1 MIAPRDI
8 PRRAAALLICS
19 LALLALAVACEIEP
33 DLPPRAESVAVAP
46 PPIPSPA
53 EAPASNETATAPTQ
67 EPMAT
72 PEPTATQE
80 PTATHEPT
88 SVQTP
93 NPEST
98 AVATPAPEPTAPP
111 ETTVIPT
118 PTREPAATPE
128 LTFTPAPENTP
139 HPETTVIPTPAPEPA
154 ATPEPT
160 FAPAPEPTPHPEPT
174 VIPTP
179 APEPTPHPEH
189 TVIPTPAPQL
199 TPYPGP
205 TAAPGEQVGPIDAPV
220 PAGSTVVTADGLALT
235 IMSFNPDAG
244 SVLENENPYY
254 EPPHEGNR
262 FVMARAR
269 VQNVGGDANNPIRMN
284 DIIDRFRFVDSH
296 SATVVEWWRGGCETP
311 NEFRAREVAL
321 FLGGTAEVSVCFE
334 IPKLQTDLALMYRH
348 DRFYDKP
355 VFLALANPDG
365 VEPARVV
372 DASAAPPPGQT
383 AGRSRFNPAP
393 PGRQVE
399 SADGLMAL
407 TLVSAN
413 MDADFFDFFDD
424 DEDPYNQPPSEG
436 NRLVSARVRVQNVG
450 GSVNSALIIEG
461 GFNLVGSSSVQ
472 FRGYGCRATRQNPAL
487 FLGGIAEIDVC
498 FETPESETDLVLIHT
513 SPNPPRQPG
522 RLSAPQLE
530 KPRRYLAFA
539 NPDVVE
545 AARVVDA
552 PLEPSPGQVEGHFR
566 SSPAP
571 PGASAYNPWGM
582 AISIVSANLDAAA
595 EILNENPS
603 NDPPAEGSRFV
614 AARARI
620 EWVGGNAS
628 NITPV
633 DIYPFNLVGSSSVVF
648 SFYNPCGALP
658 DELPYIQLSGGEAA
672 ELDVCFEIPESETD
686 LILFYGPPNDES
698 TRWMRMPER

>member
-8 PRRAAALLICS
+8 PRRAAAWLICS

-46 PPIPSPA
+46 PPIPNPA
-53 EAPASNETATAPTQ
+53 EAPASDETETPPPAPSQEPTATPEPTSGPTPNPESTAVTTPAPQPTATPAPTVIPTPTPEPTVVTTP

-72 PEPTATQE
+72 PEPT
-80 PTATHEPT
+80 
-88 SVQTP
+88 S
-93 NPEST
+93 
-98 AVATPAPEPTAPP
+98 TPAPQL
-111 ETTVIPT
+111 T
-118 PTREPAATPE
+118 PY
-128 LTFTPAPENTP
+128 
-139 HPETTVIPTPAPEPA
+139 
-154 ATPEPT
+154 
-160 FAPAPEPTPHPEPT
+160 
-174 VIPTP
+174 
-179 APEPTPHPEH
+179 PEH
-189 TVIPTPAPQL
+189 TVIPTPAPQP
-199 TPYPGP
+199 TPHPGP
-205 TAAPGEQVGPIDAPV
+205 TAAPGEQVGPVDAPV
-220 PAGSTVVTADGLALT
+220 PAGSTVVTGDGLALT
-235 IMSFNPDAG
+235 ITSFNPDAG
-244 SVLENENPYY
+244 AVLENENPYY

-269 VQNVGGDANNPIRMN
+269 VQNVGGDANNPIGMEN
-284 DIIDRFRFVDSH
+284 IINQFYFVDSS
-296 SATVVEWWRGGCETP
+296 SATVVDWRGGCDIFP
-311 NEFRAREVAL
+311 NDIRERYAAL
-321 FLGGTAEVSVCFE
+321 FPGGTAEVSVCFE
-334 IPKLQTDLALMYRH
+334 IPKSETDLALMYRPGH
-348 DRFYDKP
+348 FYDKP
-355 VFLALANPDG
+355 IFLALANPDD
-365 VEPARVV
+365 VEPVRVV
-372 DASAAPPPGQT
+372 DASAEPPPGQA

-413 MDADFFDFFDD
+413 TDADFFDD

-461 GFNLVGSSSVQ
+461 GFALVGSSSVQ
-472 FRGYGCRATRQNPAL
+472 FRDRGCRATRQDPAI
-487 FLGGIAEIDVC
+487 FLGGIAEVDVC

-552 PLEPSPGQVEGHFR
+552 PLEPSPGQTAGHFR

-582 AISIVSANLDAAA
+582 AISIVSANLDAAS

-603 NDPPAEGSRFV
+603 ADPPAEGSRFV

>member
-1 MIAPRDI
+1 MIALRDI

-46 PPIPSPA
+46 PPIPGPA
-53 EAPASNETATAPTQ
+53 EAPAPNKTATP
-67 EPMAT
+67 P
-72 PEPTATQE
+72 PTQE
-80 PTATHEPT
+80 PTAAPEPT
-88 SVQTP
+88 SGQTP

-98 AVATPAPEPTAPP
+98 AVATP
-111 ETTVIPT
+111 
-118 PTREPAATPE
+118 E
-128 LTFTPAPENTP
+128 LIFTPAPESTP
-139 HPETTVIPTPAPEPA
+139 HPEPTVIPTPAPELTPY
-154 ATPEPT
+154 PEPT
-160 FAPAPEPTPHPEPT
+160 STPAPENTPHPEPT

-179 APEPTPHPEH
+179 APEPAATPEL
-189 TVIPTPAPQL
+189 TITPAPQL

-205 TAAPGEQVGPIDAPV
+205 TAAPGEQVGPIDAPA

-235 IMSFNPDAG
+235 ITSFNPDAG
-244 SVLENENPYY
+244 SVLENENPHY
-254 EPPHEGNR
+254 EPPHEGNL
-262 FVMARAR
+262 FVTARAR
-269 VQNVGGDANNPIRMN
+269 VQNVGGDGNSPIRMN
-284 DIIDRFRFVDSH
+284 DVIDRFRFVDSH
-296 SATVVEWWRGGCETP
+296 SETVVEWWRGGCETP
-311 NEFRAREVAL
+311 NDFREREIAL
-321 FLGGTAEVSVCFE
+321 FPGGTAEAGICFE
-334 IPKLQTDLALMYRH
+334 IPKSQTDLAIMYRSDH
-348 DRFYDKP
+348 FYDKP
-355 VFLALANPDG
+355 VFLALANPDD
-365 VEPARVV
+365 VEPVRVV
-372 DASAAPPPGQT
+372 DARAEPPPGQA

-407 TLVSAN
+407 TLVSVN
-413 MDADFFDFFDD
+413 PDADFSEFFYSYY
-424 DEDPYNQPPSEG
+424 EPSDRIAAG
-436 NRLVSARVRVQNVG
+436 NRLVAARVRVQNVG

-461 GFNLVGSSSVQ
+461 GFALVGSSSVQ
-472 FRGYGCRATRQNPAL
+472 FRDRGCRATRQDPAI

-552 PLEPSPGQVEGHFR
+552 PLDPSPGQVAGHFR

-603 NDPPAEGSRFV
+603 IAPPAEGSRFV

-698 TRWMRMPER
+698 TRWMKMPER

>member
-8 PRRAAALLICS
+8 PRRAAAWLICS

-33 DLPPRAESVAVAP
+33 DLPPRAESVSVAP
-46 PPIPSPA
+46 PAIANPT
-53 EAPASNETATAPTQ
+53 EAPAPDETATPPPAPTQ
-67 EPMAT
+67 EQTAT
-72 PEPTATQE
+72 PEPTFA
-80 PTATHEPT
+80 P
-88 SVQTP
+88 TP
-93 NPEST
+93 NPEPTPITTPEPELT
-98 AVATPAPEPTAPP
+98 ATPGPTFTPAPEPT
-111 ETTVIPT
+111 
-118 PTREPAATPE
+118 
-128 LTFTPAPENTP
+128 P
-139 HPETTVIPTPAPEPA
+139 HPELTVIPTPAPEPA
-154 ATPEPT
+154 PTPEPT
-160 FAPAPEPTPHPEPT
+160 FTPTPQLTPNPEPT
-174 VIPTP
+174 VIPKPAPEPAATPELTITP
-179 APEPTPHPEH
+179 APEP
-189 TVIPTPAPQL
+189 

-220 PAGSTVVTADGLALT
+220 PAGSTVVTDDGLALT
-235 IMSFNPDAG
+235 ITSFNPDAG
-244 SVLENENPYY
+244 AVLANENPYY

-269 VQNVGGDANNPIRMN
+269 VQNVGGDANNPIGMET
-284 DIIDRFRFVDSH
+284 IINQFYFVDSS
-296 SATVVEWWRGGCETP
+296 SATVVDWWGGCDIFP
-311 NEFRAREVAL
+311 NDIRERYAAL
-321 FLGGTAEVSVCFE
+321 FPGGTAEVSVCFE
-334 IPKLQTDLALMYRH
+334 IPKSETDLALMYRPGH
-348 DRFYDKP
+348 FYDKP
-355 VFLALANPDG
+355 VFLALANPDD
-365 VEPARVV
+365 VEPVRVV
-372 DASAAPPPGQT
+372 DARAEPPPGQA

-393 PGRQVE
+393 PGRYVE
-399 SADGLMAL
+399 SADGLMAF
-407 TLVSAN
+407 TLVSVN
-413 MDADFFDFFDD
+413 PDADFLEFSNSYY
-424 DEDPYNQPPSEG
+424 EPSDRIAEG

-461 GFNLVGSSSVQ
+461 GFTLVGSSSVA
-472 FRGYGCRATRQNPAL
+472 FYNRGCRATRQDPAL

-513 SPNPPRQPG
+513 SPDPPRQPG
-522 RLSAPQLE
+522 RLSAPRLE

-552 PLEPSPGQVEGHFR
+552 PLEPSPGQVAGHFR

-603 NDPPAEGSRFV
+603 IDPPAEGSRFV

-620 EWVGGNAS
+620 AWVGGNAS

-658 DELPYIQLSGGEAA
+658 DELPYIQLSGGESV

-698 TRWMRMPER
+698 TRWMKMPES

>member
-1 MIAPRDI
+1 MTAPRDI
-8 PRRAAALLICS
+8 SRRAAALLICS

-46 PPIPSPA
+46 PAIPSPA
-53 EAPASNETATAPTQ
+53 EAPAPDETSTPLPASTQGLTA
-67 EPMAT
+67 M
-72 PEPTATQE
+72 PEPTSA
-80 PTATHEPT
+80 P
-88 SVQTP
+88 TP
-93 NPEST
+93 NPEPT
-98 AVATPAPEPTAPP
+98 VIRTPAP
-111 ETTVIPT
+111 T
-118 PTREPAATPE
+118 PEPATTPE
-128 LTFTPAPENTP
+128 LTFTPAR
-139 HPETTVIPTPAPEPA
+139 
-154 ATPEPT
+154 
-160 FAPAPEPTPHPEPT
+160 TPHPEPT

-179 APEPTPHPEH
+179 APELTPNPGP
-189 TVIPTPAPQL
+189 TVITPPAL

-205 TAAPGEQVGPIDAPV
+205 TAAPGEQVAPIDAPV

-235 IMSFNPDAG
+235 ITSFNPDAG
-244 SVLENENPYY
+244 AVLENENPYY

-269 VQNVGGDANNPIRMN
+269 VQNVGGDANNPIGMEN
-284 DIIDRFRFVDSH
+284 IIDQFYFVDSY
-296 SATVVEWWRGGCETP
+296 SATVVEWWGGCDIFP
-311 NEFRAREVAL
+311 NDIRERYAGL

-334 IPKLQTDLALMYRH
+334 IPKSETDLALMYRPDH
-348 DRFYDKP
+348 FYDKP

-365 VEPARVV
+365 VEPVRVL
-372 DASAAPPPGQT
+372 DASAVPPPGQA

-393 PGRQVE
+393 PGRYVE

-413 MDADFFDFFDD
+413 MDADFFDFFDN
-424 DEDPYNQPPSEG
+424 DEDPYNQPPAEG
-436 NRLVSARVRVQNVG
+436 NRLVAARVRVQNVG
-450 GSVNSALIIEG
+450 GGVNSALIIEG
-461 GFNLVGSSSVQ
+461 GFDLVGSSSVQ
-472 FRGYGCRATRQNPAL
+472 FRDRGCRATRQDPAL

-513 SPNPPRQPG
+513 SPDPPRQPG
-522 RLSAPQLE
+522 RIKALQLE
-530 KPRRYLAFA
+530 EPRKWLAFA

-552 PLEPSPGQVEGHFR
+552 PLEPSPGQLAGHFR

-571 PGASAYNPWGM
+571 PGASVYNPWGM

-595 EILNENPS
+595 EILKENPS
-603 NDPPAEGSRFV
+603 GDPPAEGSRFV
-614 AARARI
+614 TARTRI

-628 NITPV
+628 DTTPV

-648 SFYNPCGALP
+648 SAFYNPCGALP

-672 ELDVCFEIPESETD
+672 ELDVCFEIPESETG

>member
-1 MIAPRDI
+1 MIALRDI
-8 PRRAAALLICS
+8 PRRAAAWLICS
-19 LALLALAVACEIEP
+19 LALLLLAVACEIEP
-33 DLPPRAESVAVAP
+33 DLPPRAESVAIESPA
-46 PPIPSPA
+46 IPSPA
-53 EAPASNETATAPTQ
+53 EAPAPDETETPPPAP
-67 EPMAT
+67 
-72 PEPTATQE
+72 TQE
-80 PTATHEPT
+80 PTATPEPT

-93 NPEST
+93 NPEPT
-98 AVATPAPEPTAPP
+98 AVATPAPEPTATLEP
-111 ETTVIPT
+111 TVIPT
-118 PTREPAATPE
+118 PAPEPAATPE

-139 HPETTVIPTPAPEPA
+139 HPEPTVIPTHAPDLTPN
-154 ATPEPT
+154 PEPT
-160 FAPAPEPTPHPEPT
+160 FTPAPENTPHPEPT

-179 APEPTPHPEH
+179 APHLTPYPEH
-189 TVIPTPAPQL
+189 TVIPTPAPQP

-205 TAAPGEQVGPIDAPV
+205 TVAPGEQVGPIDAPA
-220 PAGSTVVTADGLALT
+220 PAGSTVVTDDGLALT
-235 IMSFNPDAG
+235 ITYFNPDAG
-244 SVLENENPYY
+244 AVLANENPYY

-262 FVMARAR
+262 FVTARAR
-269 VQNVGGDANNPIRMN
+269 VQNIGGDANNPIRMN
-284 DIIDRFRFVDSH
+284 DVIDRFRFVDSH

-311 NEFRAREVAL
+311 NDFREREVAL
-321 FLGGTAEVSVCFE
+321 FPGGTAEVSVCFE
-334 IPKLQTDLALMYRH
+334 IPKSQTDIALMYRPGH
-348 DRFYDKP
+348 FYDKP
-355 VFLALANPDG
+355 VFLALANPDV

-372 DASAAPPPGQT
+372 DARAEPPPGQA

-393 PGRQVE
+393 PGRYVE

-407 TLVSAN
+407 TLISAN
-413 MDADFFDFFDD
+413 MDADFSDFFYSYY
-424 DEDPYNQPPSEG
+424 EPSDRIAAG

-461 GFNLVGSSSVQ
+461 GFALVGSSSAQ
-472 FRGYGCRATRQNPAL
+472 FRDRGCRATRQDPAL
-487 FLGGIAEIDVC
+487 FLGGIAEVDVC

-513 SPNPPRQPG
+513 SPDPPRQPG

-552 PLEPSPGQVEGHFR
+552 PLEPSPGQTAGHFR

-603 NDPPAEGSRFV
+603 IDPPAEGSRFV

-658 DELPYIQLSGGEAA
+658 DELPYIQLSGGEAV
-672 ELDVCFEIPESETD
+672 ELDVCFEIPKSETD

>member
-8 PRRAAALLICS
+8 PRRAAAWLICS

-46 PPIPSPA
+46 PPIPNPA
-53 EAPASNETATAPTQ
+53 EASAPDETATPPPAPTQ
-67 EPMAT
+67 EPTAA
-72 PEPTATQE
+72 PEPT
-80 PTATHEPT
+80 
-88 SVQTP
+88 SGQTP

-98 AVATPAPEPTAPP
+98 AVATP
-111 ETTVIPT
+111 
-118 PTREPAATPE
+118 E
-128 LTFTPAPENTP
+128 LTFTPAPESTP
-139 HPETTVIPTPAPEPA
+139 HPETTVIPTPAPQPTPYPEPTSTPAPQPTPHPELTPIPTPALEPA
-154 ATPEPT
+154 ATPELT
-160 FAPAPEPTPHPEPT
+160 
-174 VIPTP
+174 I
-179 APEPTPHPEH
+179 
-189 TVIPTPAPQL
+189 TPAPQP

-205 TAAPGEQVGPIDAPV
+205 TAAPGEQVGPIDAPA

-235 IMSFNPDAG
+235 ITSFNPDAG
-244 SVLENENPYY
+244 AVLENENPYY

-269 VQNVGGDANNPIRMN
+269 VQNVGGDANSPIGMEN
-284 DIIDRFRFVDSH
+284 IIDQFYFVDSS
-296 SATVVEWWRGGCETP
+296 SATVVDWRGGCDIFP
-311 NEFRAREVAL
+311 NDIRERYAAL

-334 IPKLQTDLALMYRH
+334 IPKSETDIALMYRPGH
-348 DRFYDKP
+348 FYDKP
-355 VFLALANPDG
+355 IFLALANPDD
-365 VEPARVV
+365 VEPVRVV
-372 DASAAPPPGQT
+372 DANAAPPPGQA

-407 TLVSAN
+407 TLVSVN
-413 MDADFFDFFDD
+413 PDADFSEFFYSYY
-424 DEDPYNQPPSEG
+424 EPSDRVAEG

-450 GSVNSALIIEG
+450 GSVNRALIIEG
-461 GFNLVGSSSVQ
+461 GFALVGSSSVQ
-472 FRGYGCRATRQNPAL
+472 FRDRGCRATRQDPAI
-487 FLGGIAEIDVC
+487 FLGGIAEVDVC

-522 RLSAPQLE
+522 RLRAPQLE

-545 AARVVDA
+545 SARVVDA
-552 PLEPSPGQVEGHFR
+552 PLEPSPGQTAGHFR

-595 EILNENPS
+595 EILTENPTI
-603 NDPPAEGSRFV
+603 DPPAEGSRFV

-633 DIYPFNLVGSSSVVF
+633 DIYPFNLVGFSSVVF
-648 SFYNPCGALP
+648 SAFYNPCGALP
-658 DELPYIQLSGGEAA
+658 DELPYVQLSGGEAA
-672 ELDVCFEIPESETD
+672 ELDVCFEIPESETG

>member
-8 PRRAAALLICS
+8 PRRAAAWLICS
-19 LALLALAVACEIEP
+19 LALLSLAVACEIEP

-46 PPIPSPA
+46 PPIPNPA
-53 EAPASNETATAPTQ
+53 EAPAPDETATPPPAPSQ
-67 EPMAT
+67 EPTAT
-72 PEPTATQE
+72 PEPTSA
-80 PTATHEPT
+80 PTL
-88 SVQTP
+88 
-93 NPEST
+93 N
-98 AVATPAPEPTAPP
+98 PEPTAVTTPAP
-111 ETTVIPT
+111 QPTATPDTTVIPT
-118 PTREPAATPE
+118 PTPEPAATPE

-139 HPETTVIPTPAPEPA
+139 HPEPTVIPTHAPDLTPY
-154 ATPEPT
+154 PEPT
-160 FAPAPEPTPHPEPT
+160 STPAPQRTPHPETTVITPPAPEPTPHPEPT
-174 VIPTP
+174 VITP
-179 APEPTPHPEH
+179 
-189 TVIPTPAPQL
+189 PAPQ
-199 TPYPGP
+199 PGP
-205 TAAPGEQVGPIDAPV
+205 TAAPGEQVGQIDAPV

-235 IMSFNPDAG
+235 ITSFNPDAG

-269 VQNVGGDANNPIRMN
+269 VQNVGGDANSPVGMEN
-284 DIIDRFRFVDSH
+284 IINQFYFVDSY
-296 SATVVEWWRGGCETP
+296 SATVVDWRGGCDIFP
-311 NEFRAREVAL
+311 NDIRERYAAL
-321 FLGGTAEVSVCFE
+321 FPGGTAEVSVCFE
-334 IPKLQTDLALMYRH
+334 IPKSETDLALMYRPGH
-348 DRFYDKP
+348 FYDKP
-355 VFLALANPDG
+355 IFLALANPDG
-365 VEPARVV
+365 VEPVRVV
-372 DASAAPPPGQT
+372 DASAEPPPGQA

-413 MDADFFDFFDD
+413 TDADFFDD

-450 GSVNSALIIEG
+450 GSVNSALTIEG
-461 GFNLVGSSSVQ
+461 GFAIVGSSSVQ
-472 FRGYGCRATRQNPAL
+472 FRDRGCRATRQDLAI

-552 PLEPSPGQVEGHFR
+552 PLEPSPGQTAGHFR

-582 AISIVSANLDAAA
+582 AISIASANLDAAA

-603 NDPPAEGSRFV
+603 IDPPAEGSRFV

>member
-53 EAPASNETATAPTQ
+53 EAPAPDETATPPPAP
-67 EPMAT
+67 
-72 PEPTATQE
+72 TQE
-80 PTATHEPT
+80 PTATPEPT
-88 SVQTP
+88 SAPTL
-93 NPEST
+93 NPAPT
-98 AVATPAPEPTAPP
+98 AVTTPAPQPTATPAP
-111 ETTVIPT
+111 TVIPT
-118 PTREPAATPE
+118 PTPEPAATPE

-139 HPETTVIPTPAPEPA
+139 HPEPTVIPTHAPDLTPY
-154 ATPEPT
+154 PEPT
-160 FAPAPEPTPHPEPT
+160 STPAPQRTPHPETTVITPPAPEPTPHPEPT
-174 VIPTP
+174 VITP
-179 APEPTPHPEH
+179 
-189 TVIPTPAPQL
+189 PAPQ
-199 TPYPGP
+199 PGP
-205 TAAPGEQVGPIDAPV
+205 TAAPGEQVGPIDAPA

-235 IMSFNPDAG
+235 ITSFNPDAG

-269 VQNVGGDANNPIRMN
+269 VQNVGGDANSPIGMEN
-284 DIIDRFRFVDSH
+284 IIDQFYFVDSS
-296 SATVVEWWRGGCETP
+296 SATVVDWRGGCDIFP
-311 NEFRAREVAL
+311 NDIRERDAAL
-321 FLGGTAEVSVCFE
+321 FPGGTAEVSVCFE
-334 IPKLQTDLALMYRH
+334 IPKSETDIALMYRPGH
-348 DRFYDKP
+348 FYDKP
-355 VFLALANPDG
+355 IFLALANPDS
-365 VEPARVV
+365 VEPVRVV
-372 DASAAPPPGQT
+372 DANAAPPPGQA

-407 TLVSAN
+407 TLVSVN
-413 MDADFFDFFDD
+413 TDADFSEFFYSYY
-424 DEDPYNQPPSEG
+424 EPSDRIAAG

-461 GFNLVGSSSVQ
+461 GFALVGSSAVQ
-472 FRGYGCRATRQNPAL
+472 FRDRGCRATRQDPAI
-487 FLGGIAEIDVC
+487 FLGGIAEVDVC

-522 RLSAPQLE
+522 RLRAPQLE

-545 AARVVDA
+545 AARIVDA
-552 PLEPSPGQVEGHFR
+552 PLEPSPGQTAGHFR

-582 AISIVSANLDAAA
+582 AISVVSANLDAAA

-603 NDPPAEGSRFV
+603 IDPPAEGSRFV

-658 DELPYIQLSGGEAA
+658 DELPYIQLSGGEAV
-672 ELDVCFEIPESETD
+672 ELDVCFEIPESETG

>member
-8 PRRAAALLICS
+8 PRRAAAWLICS
-19 LALLALAVACEIEP
+19 LALLALLALAVACEIEP
-33 DLPPRAESVAVAP
+33 DLPPRGESVAVAP
-46 PPIPSPA
+46 PPIPSPV
-53 EAPASNETATAPTQ
+53 EAPAPDETATPPPAP
-67 EPMAT
+67 A
-72 PEPTATQE
+72 QE
-80 PTATHEPT
+80 PTATPEPT

-93 NPEST
+93 NPEPT
-98 AVATPAPEPTAPP
+98 AVTTPGPEPTATPD
-111 ETTVIPT
+111 TTVIPT
-118 PTREPAATPE
+118 PTPESVATPE
-128 LTFTPAPENTP
+128 LTFTPAPESTP
-139 HPETTVIPTPAPEPA
+139 HPEPTVIPTHAPDLTPNPEPTSTPAPEPTPHPELTPIPTPAPEPA
-154 ATPEPT
+154 ATPEIT
-160 FAPAPEPTPHPEPT
+160 
-174 VIPTP
+174 I
-179 APEPTPHPEH
+179 
-189 TVIPTPAPQL
+189 TPAPQP

-205 TAAPGEQVGPIDAPV
+205 TAAPGEQVGPVDAPV

-244 SVLENENPYY
+244 AVLANENPYY

-269 VQNVGGDANNPIRMN
+269 VQNVGGDANSPIRMN
-284 DIIDRFRFVDSH
+284 DVIDRFRFVDSH
-296 SATVVEWWRGGCETP
+296 SATVIEWWRGGCETP
-311 NEFRAREVAL
+311 NDFREREVAL
-321 FLGGTAEVSVCFE
+321 FPGGMAEAGVCFE
-334 IPKLQTDLALMYRH
+334 IPKSQTDLALMYRH

-372 DASAAPPPGQT
+372 DASAVPPPGQA

-393 PGRQVE
+393 PGRYVE

-424 DEDPYNQPPSEG
+424 DEDQYNRPPAEG

-461 GFNLVGSSSVQ
+461 GFALVGSSAVQ
-472 FRGYGCRATRQNPAL
+472 FRDRGCRATRQDPAL

-498 FETPESETDLVLIHT
+498 FEIAESETDLVLIHT
-513 SPNPPRQPG
+513 SPDPPRQPG

-552 PLEPSPGQVEGHFR
+552 PLEPSPGQVAGHFR

-603 NDPPAEGSRFV
+603 IDPPAEGSRFV

-648 SFYNPCGALP
+648 SAFYNPCGALP

-698 TRWMRMPER
+698 TRWMRMPDN

>member
-1 MIAPRDI
+1 MIALRDI
-8 PRRAAALLICS
+8 SRRAAALLICS

-53 EAPASNETATAPTQ
+53 EAPAPDEAATTTPAPRQ

-72 PEPTATQE
+72 R
-80 PTATHEPT
+80 EPT

-98 AVATPAPEPTAPP
+98 AVTTPAPEPT
-111 ETTVIPT
+111 PT
-118 PTREPAATPE
+118 
-128 LTFTPAPENTP
+128 
-139 HPETTVIPTPAPEPA
+139 PETTVIPTPAPEPA

-174 VIPTP
+174 VTPTP
-179 APEPTPHPEH
+179 APEFTPHPEH
-189 TVIPTPAPQL
+189 TVIPTPAPQ
-199 TPYPGP
+199 PYPGP
-205 TAAPGEQVGPIDAPV
+205 TAAPGEQVAPIDAPV
-220 PAGSTVVTADGLALT
+220 PAGSTVVTGDGLALT
-235 IMSFNPDAG
+235 ITSFNPDAG
-244 SVLENENPYY
+244 AVLENENPYY

-269 VQNVGGDANNPIRMN
+269 VQNVGGDANSPIGMEN
-284 DIIDRFRFVDSH
+284 IIDQFYFVDSS
-296 SATVVEWWRGGCETP
+296 SATVVDWWGGCDIFP
-311 NEFRAREVAL
+311 NDIRERYAAL

-334 IPKLQTDLALMYRH
+334 IPKSETDISLMYRPGH
-348 DRFYDKP
+348 FYDKP
-355 VFLALANPDG
+355 VFLALANPDD

-372 DASAAPPPGQT
+372 DARAVPPPGQA

-393 PGRQVE
+393 PGRYVE

-407 TLVSAN
+407 TLVSVN
-413 MDADFFDFFDD
+413 PDADFSEFFYSYY
-424 DEDPYNQPPSEG
+424 EPSDRIAAG

-461 GFNLVGSSSVQ
+461 GFAIVGSSAVQ
-472 FRGYGCRATRQNPAL
+472 FRDRGCRATRQDPAI
-487 FLGGIAEIDVC
+487 FLGGIAEVDVC

-522 RLSAPQLE
+522 QRRAPQLE

-552 PLEPSPGQVEGHFR
+552 PLEPSPGQTAGHFR

-620 EWVGGNAS
+620 EWVGGNAL

-633 DIYPFNLVGSSSVVF
+633 DIYPFNLVGSSAVVF
-648 SFYNPCGALP
+648 SAFYNPCGALP

-672 ELDVCFEIPESETD
+672 ELDVCFEIPESETG

>member
-1 MIAPRDI
+1 MIALRDI
-8 PRRAAALLICS
+8 SRRAAALLICS
-19 LALLALAVACEIEP
+19 LALLAPAVACEIEP

-53 EAPASNETATAPTQ
+53 EAPAPDETATPSLAPTQ
-67 EPMAT
+67 EP
-72 PEPTATQE
+72 TA
-80 PTATHEPT
+80 PPEPT

-93 NPEST
+93 NPE
-98 AVATPAPEPTAPP
+98 PTS
-111 ETTVIPT
+111 
-118 PTREPAATPE
+118 
-128 LTFTPAPENTP
+128 TPAPENTP
-139 HPETTVIPTPAPEPA
+139 HPEPTPIPTPAPDL
-154 ATPEPT
+154 TPN
-160 FAPAPEPTPHPEPT
+160 
-174 VIPTP
+174 
-179 APEPTPHPEH
+179 PEH
-189 TVIPTPAPQL
+189 TVIPTPAPQP

-205 TAAPGEQVGPIDAPV
+205 TAAPGEQVGLVDAPV

-235 IMSFNPDAG
+235 IMSFNLDAG
-244 SVLENENPYY
+244 AVLANENPYY

-269 VQNVGGDANNPIRMN
+269 VQNVGGDANSPIGMEN
-284 DIIDRFRFVDSH
+284 IIGQFYFVDSS
-296 SATVVEWWRGGCETP
+296 SATVVDWRGGCDIFP
-311 NEFRAREVAL
+311 NDIRERYAAL

-334 IPKLQTDLALMYRH
+334 IPKSETDIALMYRPGH
-348 DRFYDKP
+348 FYDKP
-355 VFLALANPDG
+355 VFLALANPDD

-372 DASAAPPPGQT
+372 DARAEPPPGQA

-393 PGRQVE
+393 PGRYVE

-407 TLVSAN
+407 TLVSVN
-413 MDADFFDFFDD
+413 PDADFSEFFYSHY
-424 DEDPYNQPPSEG
+424 EPSDRIAAG
-436 NRLVSARVRVQNVG
+436 NRLVAARVRVQNVG

-461 GFNLVGSSSVQ
+461 GFAIVGSSSVQ
-472 FRGYGCRATRQNPAL
+472 FRDRGCRATRQDPAL

-513 SPNPPRQPG
+513 SPDPPRQPG
-522 RLSAPQLE
+522 RLRAPKLE
-530 KPRRYLAFA
+530 EPRRYLAFA

-648 SFYNPCGALP
+648 SAFYNPCGALP

>member
-8 PRRAAALLICS
+8 PRRAAAWLICS
-19 LALLALAVACEIEP
+19 LALLLLAVACEIEP

-46 PPIPSPA
+46 PPIPGPA
-53 EAPASNETATAPTQ
+53 EA
-67 EPMAT
+67 
-72 PEPTATQE
+72 
-80 PTATHEPT
+80 
-88 SVQTP
+88 
-93 NPEST
+93 
-98 AVATPAPEPTAPP
+98 
-111 ETTVIPT
+111 
-118 PTREPAATPE
+118 
-128 LTFTPAPENTP
+128 
-139 HPETTVIPTPAPEPA
+139 PAPEPA
-154 ATPEPT
+154 ATPELT
-160 FAPAPEPTPHPEPT
+160 
-174 VIPTP
+174 I
-179 APEPTPHPEH
+179 
-189 TVIPTPAPQL
+189 TPAPQP

-220 PAGSTVVTADGLALT
+220 PAGSTVVTGDGLALT

-244 SVLENENPYY
+244 AVLANENPYY

-269 VQNVGGDANNPIRMN
+269 VQNVGGDANNPVGMN
-284 DIIDRFRFVDSH
+284 DVIDRFHFVDSH
-296 SATVVEWWRGGCETP
+296 SATVIEWWRGGCETP
-311 NEFRAREVAL
+311 NDFRARDVAL
-321 FLGGTAEVSVCFE
+321 FLGGTAEAGICFE
-334 IPKLQTDLALMYRH
+334 IPKSQTDLALMYRP

-355 VFLALANPDG
+355 VFLALANPDDM
-365 VEPARVV
+365 EPVRVV
-372 DASAAPPPGQT
+372 DARAEPPPGQA

-393 PGRQVE
+393 PGRYVE

-413 MDADFFDFFDD
+413 MDAYFFDFFDD
-424 DEDPYNQPPSEG
+424 DEDPYNRPPAEG

-461 GFNLVGSSSVQ
+461 GFALVGSSSAQ
-472 FRGYGCRATRQNPAL
+472 FRDRGCRATRQAPAI
-487 FLGGIAEIDVC
+487 FLGGIAEVDVC

-552 PLEPSPGQVEGHFR
+552 PLEPSPGQVAGHFR

-595 EILNENPS
+595 EILNENPTI
-603 NDPPAEGSRFV
+603 DPPAEGSRFV

-658 DELPYIQLSGGEAA
+658 DELPYVQLSGGEAV

>member
-46 PPIPSPA
+46 PAIPSPA
-53 EAPASNETATAPTQ
+53 EAPAPDET
-67 EPMAT
+67 ET
-72 PEPTATQE
+72 PPPAS
-80 PTATHEPT
+80 EPT

-93 NPEST
+93 NPEPT
-98 AVATPAPEPTAPP
+98 AVTTPGPEPTATPDL
-111 ETTVIPT
+111 TVIPT
-118 PTREPAATPE
+118 PSPEPAATPE

-139 HPETTVIPTPAPEPA
+139 HPEP
-154 ATPEPT
+154 
-160 FAPAPEPTPHPEPT
+160 
-174 VIPTP
+174 
-179 APEPTPHPEH
+179 

-199 TPYPGP
+199 TPNPEHTVIPTPSPQLTPHPGP
-205 TAAPGEQVGPIDAPV
+205 TAAPGEQVGPVDAPV
-220 PAGSTVVTADGLALT
+220 PAGSTVVTADDLALT
-235 IMSFNPDAG
+235 ITSFNPDAG
-244 SVLENENPYY
+244 AVLENENPYY

-269 VQNVGGDANNPIRMN
+269 VQNVGGDANSPIGMEN
-284 DIIDRFRFVDSH
+284 IIDQFYFVDSS
-296 SATVVEWWRGGCETP
+296 SATVVDWRGGCDIFP
-311 NEFRAREVAL
+311 NDIRERYAAL
-321 FLGGTAEVSVCFE
+321 FPGGTAEVSVCFE
-334 IPKLQTDLALMYRH
+334 IPKSETDLALMYRPGH
-348 DRFYDKP
+348 FYDKP
-355 VFLALANPDG
+355 IFLALANPDS
-365 VEPARVV
+365 VEPVRVV
-372 DASAAPPPGQT
+372 DANAAPPPGQA

-407 TLVSAN
+407 TLVSVN
-413 MDADFFDFFDD
+413 PDADFSEFFYSYY
-424 DEDPYNQPPSEG
+424 EPSDRVAEG

-461 GFNLVGSSSVQ
+461 GFALVGSSSVQ
-472 FRGYGCRATRQNPAL
+472 FRDRGCRATRQDPAI
-487 FLGGIAEIDVC
+487 FLGGIAEVDVC

-513 SPNPPRQPG
+513 SPDPPRQPG
-522 RLSAPQLE
+522 RLRAPQLE

-545 AARVVDA
+545 SARVVDA
-552 PLEPSPGQVEGHFR
+552 PLEPSPGQTAGQFR

-582 AISIVSANLDAAA
+582 AISIVSANLDAAV

-603 NDPPAEGSRFV
+603 IDPPSEGSRFV

-648 SFYNPCGALP
+648 SAFYNPCGALP

-672 ELDVCFEIPESETD
+672 ELDVCFEIPESETG

>member
-1 MIAPRDI
+1 MIATRDI

-46 PPIPSPA
+46 PAIPSPA
-53 EAPASNETATAPTQ
+53 VASAPDETT
-67 EPMAT
+67 T
-72 PEPTATQE
+72 PPPSPTQE
-80 PTATHEPT
+80 PTATPEPT
-88 SVQTP
+88 SVRTP

-98 AVATPAPEPTAPP
+98 AVATPAPQPM
-111 ETTVIPT
+111 
-118 PTREPAATPE
+118 ATPE
-128 LTFTPAPENTP
+128 P
-139 HPETTVIPTPAPEPA
+139 TVIPTPAPEPA
-154 ATPEPT
+154 PTPEPT
-160 FAPAPEPTPHPEPT
+160 FTPAPERTPHPEPT

-179 APEPTPHPEH
+179 APEPAATPEL
-189 TVIPTPAPQL
+189 TITPAPQP

-220 PAGSTVVTADGLALT
+220 PAGSTVVTDDGLALT
-235 IMSFNPDAG
+235 ITSFNPDAG
-244 SVLENENPYY
+244 AVLANENPYY

-269 VQNVGGDANNPIRMN
+269 VQNVGGDANNPIGMEN
-284 DIIDRFRFVDSH
+284 IIDQFYFVDSS
-296 SATVVEWWRGGCETP
+296 SATVVDWWGGCDIFP
-311 NEFRAREVAL
+311 NDIRERYAAL
-321 FLGGTAEVSVCFE
+321 FPGGTAEVSVCFE
-334 IPKLQTDLALMYRH
+334 IPNSETDIALMYRPG
-348 DRFYDKP
+348 RFYDKP
-355 VFLALANPDG
+355 IFLALANPDG

-372 DASAAPPPGQT
+372 DARAAPPPSQA

-393 PGRQVE
+393 PGRYVE
-399 SADGLMAL
+399 SADGLTAL

-424 DEDPYNQPPSEG
+424 DEDPYNRPPAEG
-436 NRLVSARVRVQNVG
+436 NRLVAARVRVQNVG

-461 GFNLVGSSSVQ
+461 GFALVGSSSVQ
-472 FRGYGCRATRQNPAL
+472 FRDRGCRATRQYPAL

-498 FETPESETDLVLIHT
+498 FEIQESETDLVLIHT
-513 SPNPPRQPG
+513 SPDPPRQPG
-522 RLSAPQLE
+522 QRRAPQLDE
-530 KPRRYLAFA
+530 PRRYLAFA

-552 PLEPSPGQVEGHFR
+552 PLEPSPGQVAGHFR

-595 EILNENPS
+595 EILTENPS
-603 NDPPAEGSRFV
+603 IDPPAEGSRFV

-698 TRWMRMPER
+698 TRWMRMPEG

>member
-1 MIAPRDI
+1 MITPIPRDM
-8 PRRAAALLICS
+8 PYRLAAWLICS
-19 LALLALAVACEIEP
+19 LALLAPAVACEIEP

-46 PPIPSPA
+46 PAIPSPA
-53 EAPASNETATAPTQ
+53 EAPAPDETSTPPPAP
-67 EPMAT
+67 
-72 PEPTATQE
+72 TQE
-80 PTATHEPT
+80 PTATPEPT
-88 SVQTP
+88 SGQTP

-98 AVATPAPEPTAPP
+98 AVTTPAPEPTA
-111 ETTVIPT
+111 
-118 PTREPAATPE
+118 TPE
-128 LTFTPAPENTP
+128 S
-139 HPETTVIPTPAPEPA
+139 TVIPTPAPDLTPY
-154 ATPEPT
+154 PEPT
-160 FAPAPEPTPHPEPT
+160 FTP
-174 VIPTP
+174 VR
-179 APEPTPHPEH
+179 TPHPEH
-189 TVIPTPAPQL
+189 TAIPTPAPQP
-199 TPYPGP
+199 TPHPGP
-205 TAAPGEQVGPIDAPV
+205 TAAPGEQVAPIDAPV
-220 PAGSTVVTADGLALT
+220 PAGSTVVTGDGLALT
-235 IMSFNPDAG
+235 ITSFNPDAG

-269 VQNVGGDANNPIRMN
+269 VQNVGGDENSPIGMEN
-284 DIIDRFRFVDSH
+284 IIDQFYFVDSS
-296 SATVVEWWRGGCETP
+296 SATVVDWWGGCDIFP
-311 NEFRAREVAL
+311 NDIRERYAAL

-334 IPKLQTDLALMYRH
+334 IPKSETDLALMYRS
-348 DRFYDKP
+348 DYFYDKP

-372 DASAAPPPGQT
+372 DASAEPPPGQA

-407 TLVSAN
+407 TLISAN

-424 DEDPYNQPPSEG
+424 AEDPYNRPPSEG

-450 GSVNSALIIEG
+450 GGVNSALIIEG
-461 GFNLVGSSSVQ
+461 GFDLVGSSSVQ
-472 FRGYGCRATRQNPAL
+472 FRDRGCRATRQDPAL

-498 FETPESETDLVLIHT
+498 FETTESETDLVLIHT
-513 SPNPPRQPG
+513 SPDPPRQPG
-522 RLSAPQLE
+522 RIKAPQLE
-530 KPRRYLAFA
+530 EPRRYLAFA

-552 PLEPSPGQVEGHFR
+552 PPDASPGQAAGRFR

-571 PGASAYNPWGM
+571 PGASVYNPWGM
-582 AISIVSANLDAAA
+582 AISIVSANLDAAI
-595 EILNENPS
+595 EILTENPS
-603 NDPPAEGSRFV
+603 GDPPAEGSRFV

-628 NITPV
+628 DTTPV
-633 DIYPFNLVGSSSVVF
+633 DIYPFNLVGSSAVVF
-648 SFYNPCGALP
+648 SAFYNPCGALP
-658 DELPYIQLSGGEAA
+658 DELPYIQLSGGEAV
-672 ELDVCFEIPESETD
+672 ELDVCFEIPESETG

>member
-1 MIAPRDI
+1 MTAPRDI

-53 EAPASNETATAPTQ
+53 EAPALDEAATTTPAP
-67 EPMAT
+67 
-72 PEPTATQE
+72 TQE
-80 PTATHEPT
+80 PTATREPT

-98 AVATPAPEPTAPP
+98 AVATPAPENTAPP
-111 ETTVIPT
+111 EPTVIPT
-118 PTREPAATPE
+118 PTPEPATTPE

-139 HPETTVIPTPAPEPA
+139 HPEPTVIPTPAPDLTPYPEPTSTPAPQPTPHPELTPIPTPAPEPA
-154 ATPEPT
+154 ATPELT
-160 FAPAPEPTPHPEPT
+160 
-174 VIPTP
+174 I
-179 APEPTPHPEH
+179 
-189 TVIPTPAPQL
+189 TPAPQP
-199 TPYPGP
+199 TPQPGP

-220 PAGSTVVTADGLALT
+220 PAGSTVVTAAGLALT
-235 IMSFNPDAG
+235 ITSFNPDAG
-244 SVLENENPYY
+244 AVLANENPYY

-269 VQNVGGDANNPIRMN
+269 VQNVGGDANNPIGMEN
-284 DIIDRFRFVDSH
+284 IIGQFYFVDSS
-296 SATVVEWWRGGCETP
+296 SATVVDWRGGCDIFP
-311 NEFRAREVAL
+311 NDIRERYAAL
-321 FLGGTAEVSVCFE
+321 FPGGTAEVSVCFE
-334 IPKLQTDLALMYRH
+334 IPKSETDLALMYRPGH
-348 DRFYDKP
+348 FYDKP
-355 VFLALANPDG
+355 IFLALANPDD
-365 VEPARVV
+365 VEPVRVV
-372 DASAAPPPGQT
+372 DARAVPPPGQA

-424 DEDPYNQPPSEG
+424 DEDPYNQPPSDG
-436 NRLVSARVRVQNVG
+436 NRLVAARVRVQNVG

-461 GFNLVGSSSVQ
+461 GFAIVGSSSVQ

-498 FETPESETDLVLIHT
+498 FETPESETGLVLIHT
-513 SPNPPRQPG
+513 SPDPPRQPG

-552 PLEPSPGQVEGHFR
+552 PLEPSPGQVAGHFR

-595 EILNENPS
+595 EILTENQTI
-603 NDPPAEGSRFV
+603 DPPAEGSRFV

-672 ELDVCFEIPESETD
+672 ELDVCFEIPESETG

>member
-19 LALLALAVACEIEP
+19 LALLLLAVACEIEP
-33 DLPPRAESVAVAP
+33 DLPPRAQSVAVAP
-46 PPIPSPA
+46 PAIPSPA
-53 EAPASNETATAPTQ
+53 VALAPDETATPTPTPTQ
-67 EPMAT
+67 ETMAT
-72 PEPTATQE
+72 PEPTPIT
-80 PTATHEPT
+80 
-88 SVQTP
+88 
-93 NPEST
+93 
-98 AVATPAPEPTAPP
+98 TPAPEPTTP
-111 ETTVIPT
+111 EPT
-118 PTREPAATPE
+118 PIT
-128 LTFTPAPENTP
+128 TPAPELT
-139 HPETTVIPTPAPEPA
+139 
-154 ATPEPT
+154 ATPGPT
-160 FAPAPEPTPHPEPT
+160 F
-174 VIPTP
+174 TP
-179 APEPTPHPEH
+179 APEPTPHP
-189 TVIPTPAPQL
+189 
-199 TPYPGP
+199 GP
-205 TAAPGEQVGPIDAPV
+205 TVGPGEQVGPIDAPV
-220 PAGSTVVTADGLALT
+220 PAGSTVVTDDGLALT
-235 IMSFNPDAG
+235 ITSFNPDAG
-244 SVLENENPYY
+244 AVLANENPYY

-284 DIIDRFRFVDSH
+284 DVIDRFRFVDSH

-311 NEFRAREVAL
+311 NDIRERDVAL
-321 FLGGTAEVSVCFE
+321 FLGGTAEAGVCFA
-334 IPKLQTDLALMYRH
+334 IPKSQTDLALMYRH

-372 DASAAPPPGQT
+372 DARAAPPPGQA

-393 PGRQVE
+393 PGRYVE

-424 DEDPYNQPPSEG
+424 DEDPYNRPPAEG
-436 NRLVSARVRVQNVG
+436 NRLVAARVRVQNVG

-461 GFNLVGSSSVQ
+461 GFALVGSSSVQ
-472 FRGYGCRATRQNPAL
+472 FRDRGCRATRQYPAL

-498 FETPESETDLVLIHT
+498 FETQESETDLVLIHT
-513 SPNPPRQPG
+513 SPDPPRQPG
-522 RLSAPQLE
+522 RLRAPRLE
-530 KPRRYLAFA
+530 EPRRYLAFA

-552 PLEPSPGQVEGHFR
+552 PLEPSPGQVAGHFR

-603 NDPPAEGSRFV
+603 IDPPAEGSRFV

-620 EWVGGNAS
+620 AWVGGNAS

-633 DIYPFNLVGSSSVVF
+633 DVYPFNLVGSSSVVF

-672 ELDVCFEIPESETD
+672 ELDVCFEIPESETG

-698 TRWMRMPER
+698 TRWMKMPER